1 MKTLLR
7 LFTVLAVVALVAAP
21 LSPVFAAAGGKKTH
35 DVEVTVVSVNP
46 DGKTMTIKGPDGAEK
61 TVPVTGNAISK
72 LKSVQPGQ
80 TVTVT
85 CTDKETGEHESISD
99 IKMEKADKKG

>member
-7 LFTVLAVVALVAAP
+7 LCTVLAVVALIAAP
-21 LSPVFAAAGGKKTH
+21 MSSAFAGGKKTH
-35 DVEVTVVSVNP
+35 DVQVTVVSVNA

-61 TVPVTGNAISK
+61 TVPVTGQAIGK

-80 TVTVT
+80 SITVV
-85 CTDKETGEHESISD
+85 CTDNEKGEHESISD
-99 IKMEKADKKG
+99 IKAEPASK

>member
-21 LSPVFAAAGGKKTH
+21 MSSAFAGGKKTH
-35 DVEVTVVSVNP
+35 DVQVTVVSVNA

-61 TVPVTGNAISK
+61 TVPVTGQAIGK
-72 LKSVQPGQ
+72 LKSIQPGQ
-80 TVTVT
+80 NLTVV
-85 CTDKETGEHESISD
+85 CTDNEKGEHESISD
-99 IKMEKADKKG
+99 IKIEPASK

>member
-1 MKTLLR
+1 MKKLHR
-7 LFTVLAVVALVAAP
+7 LFTVLAVAALVVAP
-21 LSPVFAAAGGKKTH
+21 MSASFAAGAKKTH

-61 TVPVTGNAISK
+61 TVPVTGQAIGK

>member
-1 MKTLLR
+1 MKTLHR
-7 LFTVLAVVALVAAP
+7 LFTVLAVVALIAAP
-21 LSPVFAAAGGKKTH
+21 MSATFAGAKKTH
-35 DVEVTVVSVNP
+35 DVEVTIVSVNP

-99 IKMEKADKKG
+99 IKINQADQKKG

>member
-1 MKTLLR
+1 MKTLHR

-21 LSPVFAAAGGKKTH
+21 LSSAFAGAKKTH

-85 CTDKETGEHESISD
+85 CNDKETGEHESISD

>member
-1 MKTLLR
+1 MKTLHR

-21 LSPVFAAAGGKKTH
+21 LSSTFAAGGKKTH

-85 CTDKETGEHESISD
+85 CTDKENGEHEAISD
-99 IKMEKADKKG
+99 IKMEKAEKKG

>member
-1 MKTLLR
+1 MKTLHR
-7 LFTVLAVVALVAAP
+7 LFIVLAVVALVAAP
-21 LSPVFAAAGGKKTH
+21 MSATFAGAKKTH

-61 TVPVTGNAISK
+61 TVPVTGQAIGK

-85 CTDKETGEHESISD
+85 CTDKETGEHEAISD
-99 IKMEKADKKG
+99 IKMEKAEKKG

>member
-1 MKTLLR
+1 MKTLHR

-21 LSPVFAAAGGKKTH
+21 LSSTFAAGAKKTH

-61 TVPVTGNAISK
+61 TVPVTGAAINK

-85 CTDKETGEHESISD
+85 CNDKETGEHESISD

>member
-7 LFTVLAVVALVAAP
+7 LCTVLAVVALIAAP
-21 LSPVFAAAGGKKTH
+21 MSSAFAGGKKTH
-35 DVEVTVVSVNP
+35 DVQVTVVSVNA

-61 TVPVTGNAISK
+61 TVPVTGQAIGK

-80 TVTVT
+80 NITVV
-85 CTDKETGEHESISD
+85 CTDNEKGEHESISD
-99 IKMEKADKKG
+99 IKAEPASK